1 MRRHMREGVSEMIA
15 MTDAGAYG
23 RDSEMQMTA
32 GNKMQVTRERLFK
45 EPSESYT
52 FPLTHIR

>member
-1 MRRHMREGVSEMIA
+1 MREGVSEMIA